1 MPKIVFMLLLCLLLA
16 GCEAVGRG
24 IAAELLDES
33 RSVEKSGRCVVTG
46 YRVPGTESHLHP
58 GETVKILMIHGIGTH
73 SPGYSLLL
81 QENLA
86 KNLGLNV
93 MSRTGRNIGLRSP
106 EDPQTALGNL
116 RVTFLTDEK
125 GEKRILFYELTW
137 SEITRP
143 QKELLAYDYSSLYA
157 DRRVVFNRMMKK
169 FLDNALPDAVYYI
182 GSRRRLIQQ
191 SAEQAMCWMLK
202 TDWQTL
208 PDFQKGICLMS
219 PAEQVRAVAA
229 QKMLFI
235 THSLGSKI
243 FIDAFTALAE
253 DMQKAEAGGSA
264 AAVRRVRDKRL
275 TVFMMANQLPLL
287 HIWSDPAKV
296 NGKIASYCR
305 PDGRDYD
312 RRIISRLNIVAF
324 NDPDDLLTY
333 AVRPDFV
340 DRYIDSRICPRVTN
354 VSVNVTDAVSAFGVG
369 VVNPVSAHEDYDRSP
384 TVIGL
389 IGQGTAALSDNGY
402 GQCRFIRLKS
412 RFSGT
417 D

>member
-157 DRRVVFNRMMKK
+157 DRRVVFNRMMKQ

-191 SAEQAMCWMLK
+191 SAEQAMCWMLN

-305 PDGRDYD
+305 PDGA
-312 RRIISRLNIVAF
+312 ITIGGSS
-324 NDPDDLLTY
+324 
-333 AVRPDFV
+333 AV
-340 DRYIDSRICPRVTN
+340 
-354 VSVNVTDAVSAFGVG
+354 
-369 VVNPVSAHEDYDRSP
+369 
-384 TVIGL
+384 
-389 IGQGTAALSDNGY
+389 
-402 GQCRFIRLKS
+402 
-412 RFSGT
+412 
-417 D
+417 